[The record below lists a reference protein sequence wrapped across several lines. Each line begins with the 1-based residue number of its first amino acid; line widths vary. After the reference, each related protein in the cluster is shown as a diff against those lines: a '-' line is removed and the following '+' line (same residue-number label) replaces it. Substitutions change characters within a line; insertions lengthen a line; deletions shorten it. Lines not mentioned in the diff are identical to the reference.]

1 MVIGG
6 YKLVCR
12 LKGKEF
18 AFPSQTLPAGNY
30 IITKYIPSIGITMFG
45 RRYIFTHEIPL
56 ERVPYTLELAQ
67 KISEKTK
74 GPIRLES
81 IAYANPGETNN
92 ETR

>member
-18 AFPSQTLPAGNY
+18 TLPPQTLPAGQY

-45 RRYIFTHEIPL
+45 KRYMFTSEIPL

-67 KISEKTK
+67 QISEKVK
-74 GPIRLES
+74 GPIRVEV
-81 IAYANPGETNN
+81 IAYANPRETNR
-92 ETR
+92 EAI